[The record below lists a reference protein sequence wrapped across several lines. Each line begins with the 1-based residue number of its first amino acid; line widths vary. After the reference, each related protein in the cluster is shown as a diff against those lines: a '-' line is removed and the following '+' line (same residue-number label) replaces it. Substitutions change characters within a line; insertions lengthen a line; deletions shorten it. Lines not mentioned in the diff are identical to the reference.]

1 MRMTTITASIG
12 LANIRYQGLWILKLD
27 LERGK

>member
-1 MRMTTITASIG
+1 MRMTTITASIR
-12 LANIRYQGLWILKLD
+12 LANIRYQSLWILKLD